1 MNKSGPK
8 DIDEYISSFSEEI
21 QEILITIRE
30 IVRQEAPQ
38 AEERIRYGMPTFY
51 LHGNLVHFAAF
62 KKHIGFYPTP
72 AGIEE
77 FAEELSPYQSSK
89 GAIQFP
95 LNRPI
100 PFELIRKIVAFRVK
114 QNLAGANLRDKDR
127 RNVSGI

>member
-1 MNKSGPK
+1 MSGP
-8 DIDEYISSFSEEI
+8 DNIDEYISGFPVEI
-21 QEILITIRE
+21 QEILTTIRE

-38 AEERIRYGMPTFY
+38 AEERIRYRMPTFY

-62 KKHIGFYPTP
+62 KNHIGIYPTP

-77 FAEELSPYQSSK
+77 FAEELSPYRTSK

-100 PFELIRKIVAFRVK
+100 PFGLIRKIVAFRVK
-114 QNLAGANLRDKDR
+114 QNLAGANLRD
-127 RNVSGI
+127 

>member
-1 MNKSGPK
+1 LNMSGP
-8 DIDEYISSFSEEI
+8 DNIDEYISGFPVEI
-21 QEILITIRE
+21 QEILTTIRE

-38 AEERIRYGMPTFY
+38 AEERIRYRMPTFY

-62 KKHIGFYPTP
+62 KNHIGIYPTP

-77 FAEELSPYQSSK
+77 FAEELSPYRTSK

-100 PFELIRKIVAFRVK
+100 PFGLIRKIVAFRVK
-114 QNLAGANLRDKDR
+114 QNLAGANLRD
-127 RNVSGI
+127 